1 MKNKIFIISF
11 FVWLVD
17 IISKRLVVSFINEFD
32 NISIIKNFFSLTYV
46 KNTGVAFSFLDG
58 YVSVIILMT
67 LIVLF
72 IIFKYLKDI
81 NINRLEAFGYSFI
94 IGGAIGN
101 LFDRV
106 VYGYV
111 IDFLDFKIFGYNYPV
126 FNLADT
132 FIVIGVF
139 MLILFGRNGEENEV
153 SCR

>member
-11 FVWLVD
+11 LVWLVD

-81 NINRLEAFGYSFI
+81 NINRLEAFGYSF
-94 IGGAIGN
+94 
-101 LFDRV
+101 
-106 VYGYV
+106 
-111 IDFLDFKIFGYNYPV
+111 
-126 FNLADT
+126 
-132 FIVIGVF
+132 
-139 MLILFGRNGEENEV
+139 
-153 SCR
+153 